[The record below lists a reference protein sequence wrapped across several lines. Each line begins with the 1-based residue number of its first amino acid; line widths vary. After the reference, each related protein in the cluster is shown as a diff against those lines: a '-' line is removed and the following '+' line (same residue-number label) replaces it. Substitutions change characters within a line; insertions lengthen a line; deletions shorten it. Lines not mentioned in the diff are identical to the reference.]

1 VNLYRVVPDTAML
14 SLADN
19 HSQEELRNW
28 FRPDPGW
35 TWALV
40 STPSG
45 ETIDS
50 EGSSRALS
58 NPVDRAI
65 LTSLRD
71 QSQAVILGGSTLR
84 AERVP
89 VPRSGPLVVVS
100 RTGNMAG
107 HSVPQESFRA
117 DSIWI
122 VTPEEVSADPTEHF
136 PPGVAR
142 HLPLPGT
149 TKVSPVVIC
158 NALEAEGITQVLVEA
173 GREFGGQ
180 CLDRKLVD
188 SVNLTL
194 TRSPLT
200 DAHPPLPWWQEHWG
214 QWTAGEV
221 FTDDARYLYLR
232 YRREV
237 EE

>member
-14 SLADN
+14 SLDDDLA
-19 HSQEELRNW
+19 QATLRDW

-45 ETIDS
+45 ETVDA
-50 EGSSRALS
+50 EGSSRGLS

-71 QSQAVILGGSTLR
+71 QSEAVVLGGSTLR

-89 VPRSGPLVVVS
+89 LPRSGPLVVVS
-100 RTGNMAG
+100 RTGDMQG
-107 HSVPQESFRA
+107 HAVPEESYRP
-117 DSIWI
+117 DGIWI
-122 VTPEEVSADPTEHF
+122 VTPEEISADPTLYF
-136 PPGVAR
+136 PAGVAR
-142 HLPLPGT
+142 HLRVSRSDG
-149 TKVSPVVIC
+149 VSPR
-158 NALEAEGITQVLVEA
+158 ALQEALHREGISQVLVEA
-173 GREFGGQ
+173 GRDFGSQ
-180 CLDRKLVD
+180 CLEHGLIN

-194 TRSPLT
+194 TRSPKT
-200 DAHPPLPWWQEHWG
+200 DAHPPLPWWQEQWG

-221 FTDDARYLYLR
+221 FTDDERYLYLR
-232 YRREV
+232 YRRAD
-237 EE
+237 